1 MYNKTSYLS
10 IITQTAAPTRPQTPR
25 KAQDKQLTD
34 KELIHKVHN
43 GSKEALNAII
53 DRYYDEIYRFC
64 LYLTGQETDSYDI
77 TQEVFL
83 RFIKYVDS
91 YEYRNLKGYLLI
103 IARNLCR
110 DYFHH
115 RKDTA
120 CIEDISYLGVEDAH
134 LGGLENRML
143 LWNALGQLP
152 VSQREIILLRI
163 YEELRFHEIADML
176 GCNLS
181 TVKSRF
187 RLGVRHLRQIMEET
201 NGQ

>member
-1 MYNKTSYLS
+1 M
-10 IITQTAAPTRPQTPR
+10 
-25 KAQDKQLTD
+25 TD
-34 KELIHKVHN
+34 KELIRKVHN